1 MLFVESSFFLMSVS
15 ESEHAFENR
24 WVLLEQCYI
33 DNRADRSKG
42 YENSFDKLC
51 TIDTVE
57 SFWKFWKGLPPIAE
71 GMEGDCEP
79 RDVFYDEC
87 EKVVERTDTRTPDT
101 PPRRCRVALG
111 WEGNG

>member
-1 MLFVESSFFLMSVS
+1 MKAVCSSSMLSVRFHFSSMLFVESSFFLMSVS

-57 SFWKFWKGLPPIAE
+57 SFWNLLKCHQPIA
-71 GMEGDCEP
+71 
-79 RDVFYDEC
+79 
-87 EKVVERTDTRTPDT
+87 
-101 PPRRCRVALG
+101 
-111 WEGNG
+111 